1 MVIIFAI
8 LLFCLLIVVHEFGH
22 FIAAKLCG
30 VQVNEFSIFMGPA
43 LVQWGKGET
52 KYSIRC
58 IPLGGYCA
66 MEGED
71 EETDNPRAFTRAKW
85 WKRLIIL
92 VAGSAMNFVIG
103 LLLVFIVLF
112 PAQRFVTPDV
122 VELDVGSSLSEGN
135 AILPGDR
142 ILSIAGE
149 RVYVQSDFSLI
160 LTVKGSGNHDVTVLR
175 NGEKVVL
182 EDVLFEARTFG
193 EEKSP
198 RYGITFDTAEATF
211 GERLKYTWYSAVD
224 YVRMVRMSLTMLL
237 TGQAGIQDMAGPVGI
252 VDQMAQTTQTAANM
266 SEAMF
271 RLLDFGALIAINLA
285 VMNLLPIP
293 ALDGGRVLLL
303 LITTAVQ
310 AVTKKKLDPKYEGY
324 IHAAGLVLLLGFMAS
339 VTLTDIFGLFN

>member
-1 MVIIFAI
+1 MVIVFAI

-43 LVQWGKGET
+43 LLQWGKGET
-52 KYSIRC
+52 RYSIRC
-58 IPLGGYCA
+58 IPIGGYCS

-92 VAGSAMNFVIG
+92 VAGSVMNFVVG
-103 LLLVFIVLF
+103 LILVFIVLS
-112 PAQRFVTPDV
+112 PAKRFVTPDV
-122 VELDVGSSLSEGN
+122 VQIDAGSALAEGN
-135 AILPGDR
+135 AIVPGDR
-142 ILSIAGE
+142 ILNIAGE
-149 RVYVQSDFSLI
+149 KVYVQSDFSLI
-160 LTVKGSGNHDVTVLR
+160 LMVKGGGNHDVTVLR

-193 EEKSP
+193 EEETP

-211 GERLKYTWYSAVD
+211 GQRLKYTWYSALD
-224 YVRMVRMSLTMLL
+224 YVRMVRLSLTMLL

-252 VDQMAQTTQTAANM
+252 VDQMAQTTQAAANATD
-266 SEAMF
+266 AMF

-310 AVTKKKLDPKYEGY
+310 AVTRKKLDPKYEGY
-324 IHAAGLVLLLGFMAS
+324 IHAAGMVLLLGFMAI
-339 VTLTDIFGLFN
+339 VTLKDIFGLFN